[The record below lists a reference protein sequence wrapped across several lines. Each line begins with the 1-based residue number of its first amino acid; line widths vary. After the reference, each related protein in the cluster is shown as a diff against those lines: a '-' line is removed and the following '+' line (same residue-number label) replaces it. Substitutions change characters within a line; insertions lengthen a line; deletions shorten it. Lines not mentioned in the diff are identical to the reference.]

1 MLLRAECLK
10 SAVKEGKFAIFG
22 SLEMNFPH
30 HMQRLDTRHF
40 LAQASGQVVL
50 DVRTPAEYEQGHIPG
65 ALNFPLFSNEE
76 RVEVGT
82 LYKQVSRESAL
93 LRGLEFVGPRMAD
106 MVRRAGELAPE
117 KEVFVHC
124 WRGGQRSESVA
135 WLLQTAGFSVTVLEG
150 GYKAFRRHVLDEL
163 GALPHALL
171 VLGGPTGSGKTELL
185 RIMQE
190 QGAQVVDLEGLARHK
205 GSAFG
210 SLGEEDQPSTEQF
223 ENDLHDRFAAL
234 DPGRPVW
241 IEHESRG
248 IGRVF
253 LPDPFW
259 RYLMDSPLVL
269 VDPGREA
276 RLDHAVS
283 GYGHFEPTELK
294 ACFTRIQN
302 RMGGQHVKAALE
314 AIDRGDIRQAA
325 SLALD
330 YYDKTYSHHLQ
341 KYPHSLVRKISIE
354 GLEREEAARLLIQ
367 REKTLLHE

>member
-1 MLLRAECLK
+1 
-10 SAVKEGKFAIFG
+10 
-22 SLEMNFPH
+22 
-30 HMQRLDTRHF
+30 MQRLDTRHF
-40 LAQASGQVVL
+40 LAQASGRVIL

-76 RVEVGT
+76 RAEVGT

-93 LRGLEFVGPRMAD
+93 LRGLEFVGPRMAA
-106 MVRRAGELAPE
+106 MVRQAGDLAPDG
-117 KEVFVHC
+117 EVFVHC

-135 WLLQTAGFSVTVLEG
+135 WLLQTAGFRASVLEG
-150 GYKAFRRHVLDEL
+150 GYKAFRRYVLDTL
-163 GALPHALL
+163 GAPPHALL

-185 RIMQE
+185 QKMQD
-190 QGAQVVDLEGLARHK
+190 QGAQVIDLEGLARHK

-210 SLGEEDQPSTEQF
+210 SLGEDDQPSTEQF
-223 ENDLHDRFAAL
+223 ENDLYARLASL
-234 DPGRPVW
+234 DPARPVW

-253 LPDPFW
+253 LPDLFW
-259 RYLMDSPLVL
+259 RYLMNSPLIL

-276 RLDHAVS
+276 RLEHAVS
-283 GYGHFEPTELK
+283 VYGHFEPVELK
-294 ACFTRIQN
+294 ACFSRIQN

-341 KYPHSLVRKISIE
+341 KYPHPLVREISIE
-354 GLEREEAARLLIQ
+354 GLDREEAARFLIKK
-367 REKTLLHE
+367 EKTLLHE